1 MLFKKFVL
9 LILNNIPKAKKVIQI
24 DVPPVLIN
32 GKGCPVTGNKCTATP
47 IFIKAWKTIGNPT
60 ASDSNWPKILLDL
73 YEMITILN
81 SNIIYNSNI
90 IIAWNQVL
98 RLNFYEKKL
107 LFIQWAN

>member
-1 MLFKKFVL
+1 M
-9 LILNNIPKAKKVIQI
+9 

-32 GKGCPVTGNKCTATP
+32 GRGCPVTGNKCTATP

-90 IIAWNQVL
+90 IIATIRPYSSVII
-98 RLNFYEKKL
+98 EK
-107 LFIQWAN
+107 ICEIDSVS